1 VIKGEKAMKSFI
13 IAWKDFKIRVKDRK
27 GFVTMIVMP
36 LILTAILGAALS
48 DVMGGDGGFSDTTVG
63 LYQADQDP
71 ISEAFRREVLLE
83 LEFVKVKMVKNDTE
97 LEELLRDG
105 KIDVGLS
112 IPVGWS
118 SDLNNGGLK
127 EILIYSQ
134 ADKQIKATVI
144 QSIVESFS
152 ERVKTISL
160 STTAVIND
168 LTKSTVVT
176 TGSVNLKEVVE
187 VIVAD
192 LNQAGQI
199 QFEIEE
205 ESVGKKMV
213 SSMQYYAAAMAV
225 MFLLFNATMGAKSI
239 IQERNTET
247 LARLM
252 MSPTSNRSILIGKF
266 LGTLLFAFVQL
277 IIFFSAT
284 SLFYD
289 VNWGGNI
296 LQVLAI
302 GIAYSVAVSGLSM
315 ILASLVSEEKT
326 TDVISGV
333 GIQIFAILGGSML
346 PIYVFPDAL
355 QTFAN
360 ITPNKWALTS
370 FLTIMSGTSWDKLFL
385 PMSVLLLIGLL
396 SLTIGTWRLKA
407 R

>member
-1 VIKGEKAMKSFI
+1 MKSLL
-13 IAWKDFKIRVKDRK
+13 IAWKDFKIRMKDRK
-27 GFVTMIVMP
+27 GMVTMIVMP

-48 DVMGGDGGFSDTTVG
+48 DVMGGDGGFSETTVG

-71 ISEAFRREVLLE
+71 IAEALRTEVLLE
-83 LEFVKVKMVKNDTE
+83 LEFVKVKLAQDDAE
-97 LEELLRDG
+97 LKELLKTG

-112 IPVGWS
+112 IPVEWS
-118 SDLNNGGLK
+118 SDINNGRLK
-127 EILIYSQ
+127 EISIYSQ
-134 ADKQIKATVI
+134 TDKQVKATVI

-152 ERVKTISL
+152 ERVKTVSL
-160 STTAVIND
+160 SATAVISD
-168 LTKSTVVT
+168 LTESRAAT
-176 TGSVNLKEVVE
+176 TGTGTVNMKEVVDI
-187 VIVAD
+187 IVAD

-205 ESVGKKMV
+205 ESIGKKMV

-252 MSPTSNRSILIGKF
+252 MSPTSNGSILIGKF
-266 LGTLLFAFVQL
+266 MGTLLFALIQL
-277 IIFFSAT
+277 IIFYIAT

-289 VNWGGNI
+289 VHWGGNI
-296 LQVLAI
+296 LQVVAV

-315 ILASLVSEEKT
+315 ILAAVVSEEKT
-326 TDVISGV
+326 TDLISGV
-333 GIQIFAILGGSML
+333 GVQIFAILGGSML
-346 PIYVFPDAL
+346 PIYIFPDAL
-355 QTFAN
+355 QSFAN

-370 FLTIMSGTSWDKLFL
+370 FLSVMSGTSWSQLFL
-385 PMSVLLLIGLL
+385 PISVLILMGLL
-396 SLTIGTWRLKA
+396 SLSIGTWRLKA

>member
-1 VIKGEKAMKSFI
+1 MKSLL
-13 IAWKDFKIRVKDRK
+13 IAWKDFKIRMRDRK
-27 GFVTMIVMP
+27 GMVTMIVMP

-48 DVMGGDGGFSDTTVG
+48 EVMGGDGGFSETTVG

-71 ISEAFRREVLLE
+71 IAEALRTEVLLE
-83 LEFVKVKMVKNDTE
+83 LEFVKVKLAQDDDE
-97 LEELLRDG
+97 LKELLKAG

-112 IPVGWS
+112 IPMEWS
-118 SDLNNGGLK
+118 SDINNGGLK
-127 EILIYSQ
+127 EISIYSQ
-134 ADKQIKATVI
+134 TDKQVKATVI

-152 ERVKTISL
+152 ERVKTVSL
-160 STTAVIND
+160 STTAVISD
-168 LTKSTVVT
+168 LTESMAAT
-176 TGSVNLKEVVE
+176 TGAGTENMKEVVDI
-187 VIVAD
+187 IVAD

-205 ESVGKKMV
+205 ESIGKKMV

-252 MSPTSNRSILIGKF
+252 MSPTSNGSILIGKF
-266 LGTLLFAFVQL
+266 MGTLLFALIQL
-277 IIFFSAT
+277 IIFYIAT

-296 LQVLAI
+296 LQVLAV

-315 ILASLVSEEKT
+315 ILAAVVSEEKT
-326 TDVISGV
+326 TDLISGV
-333 GIQIFAILGGSML
+333 GVQIFAILGGSML
-346 PIYVFPDAL
+346 PIYIFPDAL
-355 QTFAN
+355 QSFAN

-370 FLTIMSGTSWDKLFL
+370 FLSVMSGTSWSQLFL
-385 PMSVLLLIGLL
+385 PISVLILMGLL

>member
-1 VIKGEKAMKSFI
+1 MKSLL
-13 IAWKDFKIRVKDRK
+13 IAWKDFKIRMKDRK
-27 GFVTMIVMP
+27 GMVTMIVMP

-48 DVMGGDGGFSDTTVG
+48 DVMGGDGGFSETTVG

-71 ISEAFRREVLLE
+71 IAEALRTEVLLE
-83 LEFVKVKMVKNDTE
+83 LEFVKVKLAKDDAE
-97 LEELLRDG
+97 LKELLKAR

-112 IPVGWS
+112 IPVEWS
-118 SDLNNGGLK
+118 SDINNGGLK
-127 EILIYSQ
+127 EISIYSQ
-134 ADKQIKATVI
+134 TDKKVKATVI

-152 ERVKTISL
+152 ERVKTVSL
-160 STTAVIND
+160 SATAVISD
-168 LTKSTVVT
+168 LTESRAAT
-176 TGSVNLKEVVE
+176 TGAGTENMKEVVDI
-187 VIVAD
+187 IVAD

-205 ESVGKKMV
+205 ESIGKKMV

-252 MSPTSNRSILIGKF
+252 MSPTSNGSILIGKF
-266 LGTLLFAFVQL
+266 MGTLLFALIQL
-277 IIFFSAT
+277 IIFYMAT

-296 LQVLAI
+296 LQVLAV

-315 ILASLVSEEKT
+315 ILAAIVSEEKT
-326 TDVISGV
+326 TDLISGV
-333 GIQIFAILGGSML
+333 GVQIFAILGGSML
-346 PIYVFPDAL
+346 PIYIFPDAL
-355 QTFAN
+355 QSFAN

-370 FLTIMSGTSWDKLFL
+370 FLSVMSGTSWSQLFL
-385 PMSVLLLIGLL
+385 PISVLILMGLL

>member
-1 VIKGEKAMKSFI
+1 MKSLL
-13 IAWKDFKIRVKDRK
+13 IAWKDFKIRMRDRK
-27 GFVTMIVMP
+27 GMVTMIVMP

-48 DVMGGDGGFSDTTVG
+48 EVMGGDGGFSETTVG

-71 ISEAFRREVLLE
+71 IAEALRTEVLLE
-83 LEFVKVKMVKNDTE
+83 LEFVKVKLAQDDDE
-97 LEELLRDG
+97 LKELLKAG

-112 IPVGWS
+112 IPMEWS
-118 SDLNNGGLK
+118 SDINNGGLK
-127 EILIYSQ
+127 EISIYSQ
-134 ADKQIKATVI
+134 TDKQVKATVI

-152 ERVKTISL
+152 ERVKTVSL
-160 STTAVIND
+160 STTAVISD
-168 LTKSTVVT
+168 LTESRAAT
-176 TGSVNLKEVVE
+176 TGAGTENMKEVVDI
-187 VIVAD
+187 IVAD

-205 ESVGKKMV
+205 ESIGKKMV

-252 MSPTSNRSILIGKF
+252 MSPTSNGSILIGKF
-266 LGTLLFAFVQL
+266 MGTLLFALIQL
-277 IIFFSAT
+277 IIFYIAT

-296 LQVLAI
+296 LQVVAV

-315 ILASLVSEEKT
+315 ILAAVVSEEKT
-326 TDVISGV
+326 TDLISGV
-333 GIQIFAILGGSML
+333 GVQIFAILGGSML
-346 PIYVFPDAL
+346 PIYIFPYAL
-355 QTFAN
+355 QSFAN
-360 ITPNKWALTS
+360 ITPNKWALKS
-370 FLTIMSGTSWDKLFL
+370 FLSVMSGTSWSQLFL
-385 PMSVLLLIGLL
+385 PISVLILMGLL

>member
-1 VIKGEKAMKSFI
+1 MKSLL
-13 IAWKDFKIRVKDRK
+13 IAWKDFKIRMKDRK
-27 GFVTMIVMP
+27 GMVTMIVMP

-48 DVMGGDGGFSDTTVG
+48 DVMGGDGGFSETTVG

-71 ISEAFRREVLLE
+71 IAEALRTEVLLE
-83 LEFVKVKMVKNDTE
+83 LEFVKVKLAQDDAE
-97 LEELLRDG
+97 LKELLKSG

-112 IPVGWS
+112 IPVEWS
-118 SDLNNGGLK
+118 SDINNGRLK
-127 EILIYSQ
+127 EISIYSQ
-134 ADKQIKATVI
+134 TDKQVKATVI

-152 ERVKTISL
+152 ERVKTVSL
-160 STTAVIND
+160 STTAVISD
-168 LTKSTVVT
+168 LTESRAATKGAGTV
-176 TGSVNLKEVVE
+176 NMKEVVD

-205 ESVGKKMV
+205 ESIGKKMV

-252 MSPTSNRSILIGKF
+252 MSPTSNGSILIGKF
-266 LGTLLFAFVQL
+266 MGTLLFALIQL
-277 IIFFSAT
+277 IIFYMAT

-296 LQVLAI
+296 LQVLAV

-315 ILASLVSEEKT
+315 ILAAIVSEEKT
-326 TDVISGV
+326 TDLISGV
-333 GIQIFAILGGSML
+333 GVQIFAILGGSML
-346 PIYVFPDAL
+346 PIYIFPDAL
-355 QTFAN
+355 QSFAN

-370 FLTIMSGTSWDKLFL
+370 FLSVMSGTSWSQLFL
-385 PMSVLLLIGLL
+385 PISVLILMGLL

>member
-1 VIKGEKAMKSFI
+1 MKSLL
-13 IAWKDFKIRVKDRK
+13 IAWKDFKIRMKDRK
-27 GFVTMIVMP
+27 GMVTMIVMP

-48 DVMGGDGGFSDTTVG
+48 DVMGGDGGFSETTVG

-71 ISEAFRREVLLE
+71 IAEALRTEVLLE
-83 LEFVKVKMVKNDTE
+83 LEFVKVKLAQDDAE
-97 LEELLRDG
+97 LEELLKAG

-112 IPVGWS
+112 IPVEWS
-118 SDLNNGGLK
+118 SDINNGGLK
-127 EILIYSQ
+127 EISIYSQ
-134 ADKQIKATVI
+134 TDKQVKASVI

-152 ERVKTISL
+152 ERVKTVSL
-160 STTAVIND
+160 STTAVISN
-168 LTKSTVVT
+168 LTDSRAAT
-176 TGSVNLKEVVE
+176 TGAGTENMKEVVDI
-187 VIVAD
+187 IVAD

-199 QFEIEE
+199 QFEIKE
-205 ESVGKKMV
+205 ESIGKKMV

-252 MSPTSNRSILIGKF
+252 MSPTSNGSILIGKF
-266 LGTLLFAFVQL
+266 MGTLLFALIQL
-277 IIFFSAT
+277 IIFYMAT

-296 LQVLAI
+296 LQVLAV

-315 ILASLVSEEKT
+315 ILAAIVSEEKT
-326 TDVISGV
+326 TDLISGV
-333 GIQIFAILGGSML
+333 GVQIFAILGGSML
-346 PIYVFPDAL
+346 PIYIFPDAL
-355 QTFAN
+355 QSFAN

-370 FLTIMSGTSWDKLFL
+370 FLSVMSGTSWSQLFL
-385 PMSVLLLIGLL
+385 PISVLILMGLL

>member
-1 VIKGEKAMKSFI
+1 MKSLI

-27 GFVTMIVMP
+27 GFLTMIVMP

-48 DVMGGDGGFSDTTVG
+48 DVMGGDGGFSETTVG
-63 LYQADQDP
+63 LYQADEDP
-71 ISEAFRREVLLE
+71 LAEAFRTEVLQK
-83 LEFVKVKMVKNDTE
+83 LEFVNVKMAKDDAE
-97 LEELLRDG
+97 LEELLRHR

-112 IPVGWS
+112 IPQEWS
-118 SDLNNGGLK
+118 TDLNNGGLK
-127 EILIYSQ
+127 EIFIYSQ

-160 STTAVIND
+160 STTAVISD
-168 LTKSTVVT
+168 LTKSRAVTSGTVDM
-176 TGSVNLKEVVE
+176 KEVVDL
-187 VIVAD
+187 IVAD

-199 QFEIEE
+199 QFDIEE
-205 ESVGKKMV
+205 ESIGKKMV

-239 IQERNTET
+239 IQERSTET

-252 MSPTSNRSILIGKF
+252 MSPTSNSSILIGKF
-266 LGTLLFAFVQL
+266 MGTLLFAFIQL
-277 IIFFSAT
+277 IIFYLAT

-289 VNWGGNI
+289 VHWGGNI

-315 ILASLVSEEKT
+315 ILAAIVSEEKT
-326 TDVISGV
+326 TDLISGV

-346 PIYVFPDAL
+346 PIYIFPDAL
-355 QTFAN
+355 QTIAN

-370 FLTIMSGTSWDKLFL
+370 FLTIMTGTSWDKLFL
-385 PMSVLLLIGLL
+385 PMSVLILMGLL

>member
-1 VIKGEKAMKSFI
+1 MKSLL
-13 IAWKDFKIRVKDRK
+13 IAWKDFKIRMKDRK
-27 GFVTMIVMP
+27 GFLTMIVMP

-48 DVMGGDGGFSDTTVG
+48 DVMAGDGGFSETTVG
-63 LYQADQDP
+63 LFQADKDP
-71 ISEAFRREVLLE
+71 IAEAFRKEVLLE
-83 LEFVKVKMVKNDTE
+83 LEFVNVNMADDEAE
-97 LEELLRDG
+97 LKELLSDG

-112 IPVGWS
+112 IPKEWS
-118 SDLNNGGLK
+118 EDLNNGGLK
-127 EILIYSQ
+127 EIFIYSQ
-134 ADKQIKATVI
+134 TDKQIKASVI

-160 STTAVIND
+160 STTAVISD
-168 LTKSTVVT
+168 LTKSKVVT
-176 TGSVNLKEVVE
+176 TGAVDMKQVAD

-192 LNQAGQI
+192 LDQAGQI
-199 QFEIEE
+199 QFDIEE
-205 ESVGKKMV
+205 ESIGKKMV

-239 IQERNTET
+239 IQERSTET

-252 MSPTSNRSILIGKF
+252 ISPTSNSSILIGKF
-266 LGTLLFAFVQL
+266 MGTLLFAFIQL
-277 IIFFSAT
+277 MIFFCAT

-289 VNWGGNI
+289 VNWGGDI

-315 ILASLVSEEKT
+315 ILAAIVSEEKT
-326 TDVISGV
+326 TDLLSGV
-333 GIQIFAILGGSML
+333 GVQIFAILGGSML
-346 PIYVFPDAL
+346 PIYIFPDAL

>member
-1 VIKGEKAMKSFI
+1 MKSLL
-13 IAWKDFKIRVKDRK
+13 IAWKDFKIRMKDRK
-27 GFVTMIVMP
+27 GMVTMIVMP

-48 DVMGGDGGFSDTTVG
+48 DVMGGDGGFSETTVG

-71 ISEAFRREVLLE
+71 IAEALRTEVLLE
-83 LEFVKVKMVKNDTE
+83 LEFVKVKLAQDDAE
-97 LEELLRDG
+97 LKELLKSG

-112 IPVGWS
+112 IPVEWS
-118 SDLNNGGLK
+118 SDINNGGLK
-127 EILIYSQ
+127 EISIYSQ
-134 ADKQIKATVI
+134 TDKKVKATVI

-152 ERVKTISL
+152 ERVKTVSL
-160 STTAVIND
+160 STTAVISD
-168 LTKSTVVT
+168 LTESRAAT
-176 TGSVNLKEVVE
+176 TGAGTENMKEVVDI
-187 VIVAD
+187 IVAD

-205 ESVGKKMV
+205 ESIGKKMV

-252 MSPTSNRSILIGKF
+252 MSPTSNGSILIGKF
-266 LGTLLFAFVQL
+266 MGTLLFALIQL
-277 IIFFSAT
+277 IIFYMAT

-296 LQVLAI
+296 LQVLAV

-315 ILASLVSEEKT
+315 ILAAIVSEEKT
-326 TDVISGV
+326 TDLISGV
-333 GIQIFAILGGSML
+333 GVQIFAILGGSML
-346 PIYVFPDAL
+346 PIYIFPDAL

-370 FLTIMSGTSWDKLFL
+370 FLDVMSGTSWNQLFL
-385 PMSVLLLIGLL
+385 PISVLILMGLL
-396 SLTIGTWRLKA
+396 SLTVGTWRLKA

>member
-1 VIKGEKAMKSFI
+1 MKSLL
-13 IAWKDFKIRVKDRK
+13 IAWKDFKIRMKDRK
-27 GFVTMIVMP
+27 GMVTMIVMP

-48 DVMGGDGGFSDTTVG
+48 DVMGGDGGFSETTVG

-71 ISEAFRREVLLE
+71 IAEALRTEVLLE
-83 LEFVKVKMVKNDTE
+83 LEFVKVKLAQDDAE
-97 LEELLRDG
+97 LKELLKAG

-112 IPVGWS
+112 IPVEWS
-118 SDLNNGGLK
+118 SDINNGRLK
-127 EILIYSQ
+127 EISIYSQ
-134 ADKQIKATVI
+134 TDKQVKATVI

-152 ERVKTISL
+152 ERVKTVSL
-160 STTAVIND
+160 STTAVISD
-168 LTKSTVVT
+168 LTESRAAT
-176 TGSVNLKEVVE
+176 TGAGTENMKEVVDI
-187 VIVAD
+187 IVAD

-205 ESVGKKMV
+205 ESIGKKMV

-252 MSPTSNRSILIGKF
+252 MSPTSNGSILIGKF
-266 LGTLLFAFVQL
+266 MGTLLFALIQL
-277 IIFFSAT
+277 IIFYMAT

-296 LQVLAI
+296 LQVLAV

-315 ILASLVSEEKT
+315 ILAAIVSEEKT
-326 TDVISGV
+326 TDLISGV
-333 GIQIFAILGGSML
+333 GVQIFAILGGSML
-346 PIYVFPDAL
+346 PIYIFPDAL
-355 QTFAN
+355 QSFAN

-370 FLTIMSGTSWDKLFL
+370 FLSVMSGTSWSQLFL
-385 PMSVLLLIGLL
+385 PISVLILMGLL

>member
-1 VIKGEKAMKSFI
+1 MKSLI

-27 GFVTMIVMP
+27 GFLTMIVMP

-48 DVMGGDGGFSDTTVG
+48 DVMGGDGGFSETTVG
-63 LYQADQDP
+63 LYQADEDP
-71 ISEAFRREVLLE
+71 IAEAFRSEVLLE
-83 LEFVKVKMVKNDTE
+83 LEFVKVQMAKDDAE

-112 IPVGWS
+112 IPEEWS
-118 SDLNNGGLK
+118 SDLNNGRLK
-127 EILIYSQ
+127 EIFIYSQ
-134 ADKQIKATVI
+134 TDKQIKATVI

-160 STTAVIND
+160 STTAVSSD
-168 LTKSTVVT
+168 LMKSRAVT
-176 TGSVNLKEVVE
+176 TGAVDMKKAVDG
-187 VIVAD
+187 IVSD
-192 LNQAGQI
+192 LNQVGQI
-199 QFEIEE
+199 QFDIEE
-205 ESVGKKMV
+205 ESIGKKMV

-239 IQERNTET
+239 IQERSTET

-252 MSPTSNRSILIGKF
+252 MSPTSNSSILIGKF
-266 LGTLLFAFVQL
+266 MGTLLFAFIQL
-277 IIFFSAT
+277 IIFYLAT

-289 VNWGGNI
+289 VHWGGNI

-315 ILASLVSEEKT
+315 FLAAIVSEEKT
-326 TDVISGV
+326 TDLISGV
-333 GIQIFAILGGSML
+333 GIQVFAILGGSML
-346 PIYVFPDAL
+346 PIYIFPDAL
-355 QTFAN
+355 QTIAN

-370 FLTIMSGTSWDKLFL
+370 FLTIMTGTSWDKLFL
-385 PMSVLLLIGLL
+385 PMSVLILMGLL

>member
-1 VIKGEKAMKSFI
+1 MKSLL
-13 IAWKDFKIRVKDRK
+13 IAWKDFKIRMRDRK
-27 GFVTMIVMP
+27 GMVTMIVMP

-48 DVMGGDGGFSDTTVG
+48 EVMGGDGGFSETTVG

-71 ISEAFRREVLLE
+71 IAEALHTEVLLE
-83 LEFVKVKMVKNDTE
+83 LEFVKVKLAQDDDE
-97 LEELLRDG
+97 LKELLKAG

-112 IPVGWS
+112 IPMEWS
-118 SDLNNGGLK
+118 SDINNGGLK
-127 EILIYSQ
+127 EISIYSQ
-134 ADKQIKATVI
+134 TDKQVKATVI

-152 ERVKTISL
+152 ERVKTVSL
-160 STTAVIND
+160 STTAVISD
-168 LTKSTVVT
+168 LTESRAAT
-176 TGSVNLKEVVE
+176 TGAGTENMKEVVDI
-187 VIVAD
+187 IVAD

-205 ESVGKKMV
+205 ESIGKKMV

-252 MSPTSNRSILIGKF
+252 MSPTSNGSILIGKF
-266 LGTLLFAFVQL
+266 MGTLLFALIQL
-277 IIFFSAT
+277 IIFYIAT

-289 VNWGGNI
+289 VHWGGNI
-296 LQVLAI
+296 LQVVAV

-315 ILASLVSEEKT
+315 ILAAVVSEEKT
-326 TDVISGV
+326 TDLISGV
-333 GIQIFAILGGSML
+333 GVQIFAILGGSML
-346 PIYVFPDAL
+346 PIYIFPDAL
-355 QTFAN
+355 QSFAN

-370 FLTIMSGTSWDKLFL
+370 FLSVMSGTSWSQLFL
-385 PMSVLLLIGLL
+385 PISVLILMGLL
-396 SLTIGTWRLKA
+396 SLSIGTWRLKA